1 MFADQTRA
9 LIISYGSQQ
18 LHRQILGK
26 TRQKKGKNRCSVL
39 RTRAAGKTP
48 LIPCCACLRWVK
60 CWALT
65 FGGQQFKQALFLET
79 VTMHCSINISEEDG

>member
-48 LIPCCACLRWVK
+48 LIPCCLDTDNSLTGPQTSQMPVQLRELLPTATFSV
-60 CWALT
+60 LT
-65 FGGQQFKQALFLET
+65 NL
-79 VTMHCSINISEEDG
+79 H